1 MRKSL
6 EPGHRL
12 VIALRY
18 MASGDS
24 YASLS
29 FNFRVATNTISHL
42 VPLVCEA
49 VIKEY
54 MEEVL
59 TCPNTPEE
67 WKTVAEGFADKWN
80 FHHTCGAVDGK
91 HIAIKCPPNSGS
103 MYLNYKKFNSI
114 VLMALVDANYRFLFI
129 NLGANGSEIVL
140 LVKLL
145 NKDVPAYRIQNL
157 YQENDIPFAM
167 VTS

>member
-1 MRKSL
+1 MRISPELFDELLKHVGPRLMKEDTFMRKSL

-12 VIALRY
+12 AIALRC

-29 FNFRVATNTISHL
+29 FNFHVAANTISHL

-67 WKTVAEGFADKWN
+67 WMTVAEGFADKWN
-80 FHHTCGAVDGK
+80 FHHT
-91 HIAIKCPPNSGS
+91 
-103 MYLNYKKFNSI
+103 
-114 VLMALVDANYRFLFI
+114 
-129 NLGANGSEIVL
+129 
-140 LVKLL
+140 
-145 NKDVPAYRIQNL
+145 
-157 YQENDIPFAM
+157 
-167 VTS
+167 